1 VFGLALMSPLYDWL
15 ATRNST
21 YRHYLEARVTATIRV
36 ALKLLPVLEK
46 AFRRRKCSVGRSWRM
61 NGTQR
66 DAQVRRLVGSC
77 V

>member
-1 VFGLALMSPLYDWL
+1 MIGLALMSPLYDWL
-15 ATRNST
+15 AMRTST
-21 YRHYLEARVTATIRV
+21 YRRYLEARVKATNRV

-46 AFRRRKCSVGRSWRM
+46 SFRRRKRSVGRSWRM
-61 NGTQR
+61 DGPQR

>member
-1 VFGLALMSPLYDWL
+1 MIGLALMSPLDYWL

-21 YRHYLEARVTATIRV
+21 YRRYVDARVNATIRV

-46 AFRRRKCSVGRSWRM
+46 AFRRRKRSVGRSWRM
-61 NGTQR
+61 DGTQR
-66 DAQVRRLVGSC
+66 DAQLRRLVSRC